1 MERTSYSAIKQ
12 AAKDKM
18 KGHFGEAFLA
28 LAVLP
33 FLFQMGNS
41 AIAMSLSK
49 YVAVSYI
56 VQFFITV
63 LITYITIML
72 ALKFSKGDYHDLFTN
87 LFGNSKGYLN
97 MLAYTLIATAVM
109 LLPLFL
115 YVNFFIDFSNY
126 FSNMPLGYY
135 PTSSEM
141 QDVLIGFLPSTG
153 LIFTSM
159 VMMFVGFIIGVKLFF
174 APYLIVDK
182 NMKAIDA
189 VKKSWEYTN
198 GNFFRVLF
206 FPLSFILWYLLIF
219 VTCGLILIY
228 IIPYTTLSYAT
239 FYNAIL
245 IENGDYS
252 DPIEETTAT
261 EAVDPL
267 TEEKNEDPFD
277 DYYE

>member
-41 AIAMSLSK
+41 AIGLSLSG
-49 YVAVSYI
+49 YLVVSYI
-56 VQFFITV
+56 VQFFITI
-63 LITYITIML
+63 LISYITIML
-72 ALKFSKGDYHDLFTN
+72 ALKFSKGMYRNLFTN

-97 MLAYTLIATAVM
+97 MFVYTLIATAVT

-115 YVNFFIDFSNY
+115 YIGFFIDFSNY
-126 FSNMPLGYY
+126 FANMPMNYF
-135 PTSSEM
+135 PDSAEIENVIS
-141 QDVLIGFLPSTG
+141 GFLPSTA
-153 LIFTSM
+153 LIITSGI
-159 VMMFVGFIIGVKLFF
+159 MMFVGFIIGVKLFF
-174 APYLIVDK
+174 APYLIVDR

-206 FPLSFILWYLLIF
+206 FPLSFILWYLLVF

-228 IIPYTTLSYAT
+228 VIPYTTLSYAM

-245 IENGDYS
+245 KENGDYIG
-252 DPIEETTAT
+252 PVQETLVT

-267 TEEKNEDPFD
+267 AEEKKEDPLD

>member
-1 MERTSYSAIKQ
+1 
-12 AAKDKM
+12 
-18 KGHFGEAFLA
+18 
-28 LAVLP
+28 
-33 FLFQMGNS
+33 MGNS

-56 VQFFITV
+56 VQLFITI
-63 LITYITIML
+63 LISYITIML
-72 ALKFSKGDYHDLFTN
+72 ALKLSKGKYHELFTN

-97 MLAYTLIATAVM
+97 MLIYTLIATAVT
-109 LLPLFL
+109 LFPLFL
-115 YVNFFIDFSNY
+115 YIDFFLDFSNY
-126 FSNMPLGYY
+126 FSNMPVGYIPDQY
-135 PTSSEM
+135 EM
-141 QDVLIGFLPSTG
+141 QDAIIGFLPSTS
-153 LIFTSM
+153 LMITSGI
-159 VMMFVGFIIGVKLFF
+159 MMFVGFIISIKLFF

-182 NMKAIDA
+182 NMSAIDA

-245 IENGDYS
+245 KENGDYIVPVDDRPVVDS
-252 DPIEETTAT
+252 NDPFETKKNI
-261 EAVDPL
+261 DPL
-267 TEEKNEDPFD
+267 D